1 MKFIKLLFGEA
12 RRDRTPLLLAST
24 LPGVMMSGVI
34 ALVTTVA
41 NYDQSKGPNIYLM
54 AFFIIASVALL
65 LAMNYAL
72 NATTAVISN
81 FILQKRLNIARAVR
95 SLDLEAYEKIG
106 AMRVDFAIGRDL
118 QTIEEAAPT
127 VIVLI
132 YFVTQLL
139 SSALYIGYLSLIA
152 FAVTLLFL
160 GVATFFYRSSYAHAE
175 ALAKE
180 ATELE
185 SAFRSSFDHL
195 LRGFREIKMNAR
207 RDTDLFDNYIVQR
220 ALAVQ
225 DLRVSS
231 GRGFN
236 RGQTL
241 SDAFFYGLLGCM
253 VFLTPYYISNASTP
267 AKIILVIV
275 FSGGAIASL
284 IQALPAVSRADLA
297 VDRLDALEREL
308 AEATRAA
315 ESGPG
320 APEPMLVHGITLRGV
335 SYTYKAP
342 GGQPGFHVGPCDL
355 VIKAGEVTFIAGGN
369 GSGKSTLLNLIT
381 QLYAPDSGEVRWD
394 DKTVTDANATAYRQ
408 LFSVIFS
415 DFHLFDRLYGLDP
428 AHDDLADLIREM
440 DLSDKVH
447 YKLGRFST
455 TDLSSGQR
463 KRLAMVSALAEGR
476 PVLIFDEWAADQ
488 DPQFRRYYYEK
499 LLPRLKAAGK
509 TIIAVSHDDRW
520 FNAAD
525 KVIWMEEGKVQRV
538 MTTKAGA

>member
-12 RRDRTPLLLAST
+12 RRDRVPLLAAST

-81 FILQKRLNIARAVR
+81 FILQKRLDMARAVR
-95 SLDLEAYEKIG
+95 SLDLEAFEKIG
-106 AMRVDFAIGRDL
+106 AVRVDYAIGRDL

-160 GVATFFYRSSYAHAE
+160 GVATFFYRSSYAYAE
-175 ALAKE
+175 ALSKE

-225 DLRVSS
+225 DLRASS

-253 VFLTPYYISNASTP
+253 VFLTPYYISDTSTP

-297 VDRLDALEREL
+297 VDRLHALEREL
-308 AEATRAA
+308 EEAKRAA
-315 ESGPG
+315 EAG
-320 APEPMLVHGITLRGV
+320 AGGHKAELVHGIALRGV
-335 SYTYKAP
+335 SYRYKNA
-342 GGQPGFHVGPCDL
+342 GGQQGFQVGPCDL
-355 VIKAGEVTFIAGGN
+355 FIKAGEVTFIAGGN
-369 GSGKSTLLNLIT
+369 GSGKSTLINLIT
-381 QLYAPDSGEVRWD
+381 QLYAQDAGEVRWD
-394 DKTVTDANATAYRQ
+394 ETVVGDDNAAAYRQ

-415 DFHLFDRLYGLDP
+415 DFHLFDRLYGLDA

-440 DLSDKVH
+440 DLSEKVH
-447 YKLGRFST
+447 YKQGRFST

-520 FNAAD
+520 FKCAD
-525 KVIWMEEGKVQRV
+525 TVIWMEEGQVRRV
-538 MTTKAGA
+538 LATPET

>member
-41 NYDQSKGPNIYLM
+41 NYDQSKGPNLYLM

-81 FILQKRLNIARAVR
+81 FILQKRLDIARAVR
-95 SLDLEAYEKIG
+95 SLDLEAYENIG

-175 ALAKE
+175 ALSKE

-253 VFLTPYYISNASTP
+253 VFLTPYYISNSSTP

-297 VDRLDALEREL
+297 VDRLHALEREL
-308 AEATRAA
+308 EQAKRAA
-315 ESGPG
+315 ETGPG
-320 APEPMLVHGITLRGV
+320 ASAPVLAHGIALRGV
-335 SYTYKAP
+335 SYTYKSP
-342 GGQPGFHVGPCDL
+342 GEQQGFHVGPCDL
-355 VIKAGEVTFIAGGN
+355 FIKAGEITFIAGGN

-381 QLYAPDSGEVRWD
+381 QLYAQDAGEVRWD

-415 DFHLFDRLYGLDP
+415 DFHLFDRLYGLDA

-447 YKLGRFST
+447 YNLGRFST

-525 KVIWMEEGKVQRV
+525 KVVWMEEGKVQRV
-538 MTTKAGA
+538 MTTPAAT

>member
-1 MKFIKLLFGEA
+1 MKFIKLLFAEA
-12 RRDRTPLLLAST
+12 KRGHVPLLLAST

-54 AFFIIASVALL
+54 GFFIIASVALL

-72 NATTAVISN
+72 NATTVVISN

-95 SLDLEAYEKIG
+95 SLDLEAYENIG
-106 AMRVDFAIGRDL
+106 PIRVDYAIGRDL

-152 FAVTLLFL
+152 FAITLLFL
-160 GVATFFYRSSYAHAE
+160 SVATFFYRSSYAYAE
-175 ALAKE
+175 ALSKE

-253 VFLTPYYISNASTP
+253 VFLTPYYISDTSTP

-297 VDRLDALEREL
+297 VDRLDALEGEL
-308 AEATRAA
+308 DQAKRAA
-315 ESGPG
+315 EAG
-320 APEPMLVHGITLRGV
+320 AGGNKAELVHGITLSGV
-335 SYTYKAP
+335 SYRYKN
-342 GGQPGFHVGPCDL
+342 GDGQQGFAVGPCDL
-355 VIKAGEVTFIAGGN
+355 FIKAGEVTFIAGGN
-369 GSGKSTLLNLIT
+369 GSGKSTLINLIT
-381 QLYAPDSGEVRWD
+381 QLYAQDAGEVRWD
-394 DKTVTDANATAYRQ
+394 ATTVADDNAAAYRQ

-415 DFHLFDRLYGLDP
+415 DFHLFDRLYGLDA

-440 DLSDKVH
+440 DLSEKVH
-447 YKLGRFST
+447 YKQGRFST

-520 FNAAD
+520 FKAAD

-538 MTTKAGA
+538 LTATDA